1 MGAPMRRVLGTL
13 LATVLAAFGLAAAT
27 TAPAQAATARTPV
40 VFVHGFL
47 GDSSNWG
54 AALLNFR
61 AAGYAADE
69 LYTYDYNWAGDNI
82 VNARGLGTFV
92 DLVRSRTGHGQVDI
106 VNHSMGG
113 LVTGWYVNVLGGQ
126 PKVRHVASI
135 AGANHG
141 TTAAYACIAFTSCQQ
156 MVPGSDFIRTYTAGD
171 ETPGSTR
178 YGTWYSPCDGVI
190 LPYYSTPLAGAT
202 NNFVLCQNH
211 LGFLVDPFVLGSV
224 RRFLGT

>member
-1 MGAPMRRVLGTL
+1 MRRALTTL
-13 LATVLAAFGLAAAT
+13 LATACAVLGLALAVPA
-27 TAPAQAATARTPV
+27 APAQAATARTPV

-47 GDSSNWG
+47 GDSSNW
-54 AALLNFR
+54 AAAITLFR
-61 AAGYAADE
+61 AAGYSSDE

-92 DLVRSRTGHGQVDI
+92 DQVRSRTGHGQVDI

-113 LVTGWYVNVLGGQ
+113 LVTGWYVNELGGQ

-156 MVPGSDFIRTYTAGD
+156 MAPGSSFIRTYTAGD
-171 ETPGSTR
+171 ETPGDTL
-178 YGTWYSPCDGVI
+178 YATWYSPCDGVI
-190 LPYYSTPLAGAT
+190 LPYTSTPLSGAR

-211 LGFLVDPFVLGSV
+211 LGYLVDPFVLTAV
-224 RRFLGT
+224 RQFLAT

>member
-1 MGAPMRRVLGTL
+1 MGAPMRRVLGIL
-13 LATVLAAFGLAAAT
+13 LATALAVLGLAATAT
-27 TAPAQAATARTPV
+27 PAQAATRHTPV

-47 GDSSNWG
+47 GDSSNWA
-54 AALLNFR
+54 AALLAFR
-61 AAGYAADE
+61 TAGYTADE

-92 DLVRSRTGHGQVDI
+92 DQVRSRTGHGQVDV

-113 LVTGWYVNVLGGQ
+113 LVTGWYVNELGGQ

-156 MVPGSDFIRTYTAGD
+156 MVPGSAFIRTYTAGD
-171 ETPGSTR
+171 ETPGTTR
-178 YGTWYSPCDGVI
+178 YATWYSPCDGVI
-190 LPYYSTPLAGAT
+190 LPYDSTRLAGAT

-211 LGFLVDPFVLGSV
+211 LAFLADPFVLGAV

>member
-1 MGAPMRRVLGTL
+1 MRRVLATL
-13 LATVLAAFGLAAAT
+13 LATALAVLGLTAVA
-27 TAPAQAATARTPV
+27 APAHGATQHTPV

-47 GDSSNWG
+47 GDSSNW
-54 AALLNFR
+54 AAAILAFR
-61 AAGYAADE
+61 TAGYTAEE
-69 LYTYDYNWAGDNI
+69 LYTYDYDWAGDNI

-92 DLVRSRTGHGQVDI
+92 DQVRWRTGHGRVDI

-156 MVPGSDFIRTYTAGD
+156 MVPGSSFIRTYTAGD
-171 ETPGSTR
+171 ETPGDTR

-190 LPYYSTPLAGAT
+190 LPYTSTPLAGAT
-202 NNFVLCQNH
+202 NTFVLCQTH
-211 LGFLVDPFVLGSV
+211 LGFLVDPFVLGAV
-224 RRFLGT
+224 QWFLAT